1 MDKKTKNLLIF
12 LAATFIWTYAFY
24 LPIAIGHHSPAEM
37 PYTIFLIFGGMGPSL
52 VGVSMVLLNRDK
64 EQRRDFFRRCF
75 SLKQIGPVWWAV
87 IFLLFPLMTALNVAL
102 TLGFGGSL
110 PGFTM
115 LKSIIANP
123 VSLPFTA
130 FISFMSGPWSEEFG
144 WRGYALE
151 RIIARLG
158 ILPGT
163 VGLSLLWAV
172 WHLPLYFMAGTWHGE
187 MGFRLAGFWGF
198 LAYNIGLSLI
208 MTCVFLNT
216 HRSILSGMLLH
227 FTSNFTSQL
236 TAPASDNFEIIRIG
250 LMLAAGIGFAL
261 YLWNQKRSATV
272 RLETAG
278 APLYRAAG

>member
-1 MDKKTKNLLIF
+1 MVKQTKNLIIF
-12 LAATFIWTYAFY
+12 FAATFIWTYAFY
-24 LPIAIGHHSPAEM
+24 LPIAVGHHSTAEM
-37 PYTIFLIFGGMGPSL
+37 PYTILLIFGGMGPSL
-52 VGVSMVLLNRDK
+52 VGVAMVLLNRDK
-64 EQRRDFFRRCF
+64 EQRRDYFRRCF
-75 SLKQIGPVWWAV
+75 SFKNIGPVWWAV
-87 IFLLFPLMTALNVAL
+87 IFLLFPLMTVLAIALN
-102 TLGFGGSL
+102 LGFGGSL

-115 LKSIIANP
+115 LKSLIANP
-123 VSLPFTA
+123 VTLPFTA

-144 WRGYALE
+144 WRGYALD

-163 VGLSLLWAV
+163 VALGLLWAV

-216 HRSILSGMLLH
+216 NRSILSGMLLH

-236 TAPASDNFEIIRIG
+236 TAPTADSFEIIRIG

-261 YLWNQKRSATV
+261 YVWNQKRSAAGRAEIASV
-272 RLETAG
+272 RV
-278 APLYRAAG
+278 YRAAG